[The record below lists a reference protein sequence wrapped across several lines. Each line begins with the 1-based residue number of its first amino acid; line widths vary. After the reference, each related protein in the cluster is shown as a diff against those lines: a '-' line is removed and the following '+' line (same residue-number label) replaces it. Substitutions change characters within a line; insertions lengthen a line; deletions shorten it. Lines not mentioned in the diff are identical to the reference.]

1 MARLFLFFSILFML
15 ACASAPP
22 TLAPSAEAPRV
33 PAPNGA
39 VEVLDSCHFGE
50 PVTLIWNPAAAPRL
64 CQVGDEAA
72 MLVEP
77 LGLKPTTS
85 PLSSSDRD
93 SLECIESP
101 LTIEASIAA
110 EVPRLA
116 DSDPVVREQAAKA
129 LSQLGPAASAVAPA
143 LAERVRIETESGPL
157 YVVATGLVHL
167 LGSQAVPLLVD
178 ALETRSDEPARTRIA
193 ETILRLGP
201 AAGRDL
207 APRLSSPMVAEAFFL
222 PDLVAV
228 DLDAVRGRI
237 LALSEATGHIDARAL
252 AGYLERRPEDTE
264 VGRIAVDSLA
274 TSSDPK
280 LRYRLVEAVA
290 HLRSL
295 RAVVVLVS
303 ALRDPDRSVVYR
315 AVEAIGLI
323 ARDAPAL
330 MSLEVADAVASL
342 IPTEDRSR
350 LWYAT
355 MTLGRIGIDSPAVRA
370 ALMTA
375 GTSNDQRIRIIATAA
390 RTQLERGLSE
400 PDTFREGILSADE
413 RLFGLTLA
421 RIEEL
426 GPLAAPLVDALSER
440 LTVTSGNTLEDRSRI
455 KRLTEVLLAIGPT
468 ARPTLRSLA
477 AGHTRLDLRTWL
489 KVVDVVGE
497 SAAVPLA
504 EALSS
509 NECGF
514 GAAIDKEHEAI
525 VKMRLGKATR
535 LDRARVIAELASP
548 SSDVLAHKILPHVR
562 ALRLGEWEL
571 AAIAWLSE
579 HHADYWARKAL
590 AEMAAQLR

>member
-1 MARLFLFFSILFML
+1 MARLFLFFFLLFTP
-15 ACASAPP
+15 ACASAPK
-22 TLAPSAEAPRV
+22 TLAPMAEASRM
-33 PAPNGA
+33 PAPSGA
-39 VEVLDSCHFGE
+39 VEFFAGCHFGE
-50 PVTLIWNPAAAPRL
+50 PVTLIWNPAAALRV
-64 CQVGDEAA
+64 CQVGQDEPIS
-72 MLVEP
+72 LEP
-77 LGLKPTTS
+77 FGLGMTMS
-85 PLSSSDRD
+85 PLSPHDRD
-93 SLECIESP
+93 SLKCTDSTS
-101 LTIEASIAA
+101 TIDALLAA

-129 LSQLGPAASAVAPA
+129 VSELGPAASEVAPA
-143 LAERVRIETESGPL
+143 LAERVKIETENGPL
-157 YVVATGLVHL
+157 YAVATGLVHL

-201 AAGRDL
+201 AAGRHL
-207 APRLSSPMVAEAFFL
+207 APRLSSPMVAEAFFTS
-222 PDLVAV
+222 DLVAV
-228 DLDAVRGRI
+228 DLDAARGRI
-237 LALSEATGHIDARAL
+237 IAQSEATRHIDARAL
-252 AGYLERRPEDTE
+252 ARYLERRPEDVE
-264 VGRIAVDSLA
+264 LGRIAVDSLA

-290 HLRSL
+290 HLHTP
-295 RAVVVLVS
+295 RAVAVLVS
-303 ALRDPDRSVVYR
+303 ALRDPDHSVVYS

-330 MSLEVADAVASL
+330 MSLEIADAVASL

-350 LWYAT
+350 LWYST

-370 ALMTA
+370 ALITA
-375 GTSNDQRIRIIATAA
+375 GTSNDQRIRIIAAAA
-390 RTQLERGLSE
+390 RTQLERGISE

-413 RLFGLTLA
+413 RIFGLTLA

-440 LTVTSGNTLEDRSRI
+440 LAITSGNTLEDRSRI
-455 KRLTEVLLAIGPT
+455 ERLTEVLLAIGPT

-477 AGHTRLDLRTWL
+477 AGQTRLDLRTWL
-489 KVVDVVGE
+489 EVVDLLGE
-497 SAAVPLA
+497 SAAMPL
-504 EALSS
+504 EEELSS

-548 SSDVLAHKILPHVR
+548 WSDVLAHKILPHVR
-562 ALRLGEWEL
+562 ALQLGEWEL

-590 AEMAAQLR
+590 TEMAAQLR